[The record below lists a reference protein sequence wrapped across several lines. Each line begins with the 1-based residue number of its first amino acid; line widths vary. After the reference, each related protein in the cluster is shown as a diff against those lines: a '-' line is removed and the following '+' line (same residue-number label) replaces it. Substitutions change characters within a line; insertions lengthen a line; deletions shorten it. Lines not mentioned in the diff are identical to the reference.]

1 MAYVAP
7 RDYAA
12 DQNILEAAMRRMAG
26 DLELDWMTRIRE
38 RAAFRPRDPRR
49 GLTLDD
55 INGQSYGPDRVPE
68 FVRHNFSM
76 APRGALLP
84 PGLPSL
90 GYTLNRKSDVWAD
103 QAASIFE
110 EGKSRHW
117 APARDVPWSALD
129 GRVAD
134 PSREGAIRQLC
145 TGLSGAGMVACD
157 VAARA
162 VYRMNIE
169 FHEIKY
175 LLCVQMIDGARIS
188 EATRKRALYGSGAL
202 GRDSRALGELLKM
215 VLESDSYPQTSAGLN
230 LVLASLL
237 QALARHLEWAADN
250 AADQALWMRVGQ
262 DASRFLAYGVD
273 HLRSLVAARPG
284 EAAELSEQ
292 LDPLE
297 NGLVGALGAAEVI
310 EPLILL
316 SGGLPPVIAL
326 YRRLCAEHLR
336 RCAAAGIAD
345 RARRSPLPDFIRLL
359 EE

>member
-26 DLELDWMTRIRE
+26 DLDLDWMDKIRE
-38 RAAFRPRDPRR
+38 RVAFRPADPRR

-55 INGQSYGPDRVPE
+55 INGGGYAPDRVPE
-68 FVRHNFSM
+68 RVRENFSM

-103 QAASIFE
+103 SAAAVFE

-129 GRVAD
+129 GREVD
-134 PSREGAIRQLC
+134 VRREAAVRQLC
-145 TGLSGAGMVACD
+145 TLVSGLGLLASD

-169 FHEIKY
+169 FHEVKY
-175 LLCVQMIDGARIS
+175 LLCVQMLDGARIA
-188 EATRKRALYGSGAL
+188 EAARKRALYGSGGL
-202 GRDSRALGELLKM
+202 GRDSKALGELLKI
-215 VLESDSYPQTSAGLN
+215 VLEADTYPEASAGLN
-230 LVLASLL
+230 LVLAGLA

-250 AADQALWMRVGQ
+250 AADQALWTRIAQ

-273 HLRSLVAARPG
+273 HLRSLVLARPA
-284 EAAELSEQ
+284 EAETLLEQ
-292 LDPLE
+292 LDLLE
-297 NGLVGALGAAEVI
+297 NALVGALGASELC

-316 SGGLPPVIAL
+316 SGGLPPVVVL
-326 YRRLCAEHLR
+326 YRRLWQEHAR
-336 RCAAAGIAD
+336 RCAAARLPREG
-345 RARRSPLPDFIRLL
+345 RSPLPDFIRLL